1 MKYCLPCCMCAALFG
16 FNVTFV
22 TLWNYILSVLYCTV
36 LYCTVLYCTVLYC
49 TVRSCKYFSL
59 IKIAGYGSSN
69 GQGKMGVNA
78 DCGSLEP
85 YVFAASI

>member
-1 MKYCLPCCMCAALFG
+1 MKYCLPCCMCASLIG
-16 FNVTFV
+16 FYVTFV
-22 TLWNYILSVLYCTV
+22 TLWNYISSVLYCIVLYCTV
-36 LYCTVLYCTVLYC
+36 LYCTI
-49 TVRSCKYFSL
+49 RSYKYFSL

-78 DCGSLEP
+78 DCGYLEP